1 MSLSHRVSQTKK
13 AIFVR
18 KDALYCKYTNGPILL
33 VNSVQSSRLATPF
46 HGASL
51 VASTMCPECRLKA
64 APPQSDLSA
73 ACTGQPSKNI
83 MGSLFEVGLQCRPAP
98 RKCLDE
104 APGGAGDASRLL
116 GLLGAGIDCQSTK
129 NKGHAKELYAFVLWA
144 HQGGPCHGAASAAL
158 SGLLWRLLQRHPRI
172 RAPWPRPEPARSP

>member
-1 MSLSHRVSQTKK
+1 MLQQRKGK
-13 AIFVR
+13 RRFVR
-18 KDALYCKYTNGPILL
+18 QDHTRPLARHAGGRLEEYARVKDALYCKYTNGPILL

-98 RKCLDE
+98 QKCFDE
-104 APGGAGDASRLL
+104 APGGAGDAGCLL
-116 GLLGAGIDCQSTK
+116 GLLGG
-129 NKGHAKELYAFVLWA
+129 
-144 HQGGPCHGAASAAL
+144 
-158 SGLLWRLLQRHPRI
+158 
-172 RAPWPRPEPARSP
+172 